1 MSFLTRLFGPKEPPP
16 PSSPPRDVMALTA
29 PLAQPAVHVVK
40 TAGESSSYV
49 GGAPPLPPGT
59 AWPSKGGA
67 PLTFLACLDLGAL
80 QAALPVPWLPQS
92 GRLLFFY
99 DAENQPWG
107 FDPKDRGSWA
117 VMLALGDAPPSSA
130 PPTGAS
136 LTHHAV
142 TFTKIDSYPSY
153 ERPAVVAL
161 QLTDAESELL
171 IDARDAAFGTAPHH
185 QVAGF
190 PDPVQGDEMELECQ
204 LVSNGLYCGDSSGY
218 LSRRASELREGAK
231 DWRLLFQI
239 DSDDDL
245 GVMWGDA
252 GILYFWIREEDA
264 RAGRFDQ
271 AWAVLQC
278 H

>member
-1 MSFLTRLFGPKEPPP
+1 MSILNRLFGPKEPPP
-16 PSSPPRDVMALTA
+16 PPRDVMALAA
-29 PLAQPAVHVVK
+29 PLAQPAVQVVK

-49 GGAPPLPPGT
+49 GGGPPLPAGG
-59 AWPSKGGA
+59 AWPAKDGA
-67 PLTFLACLDLGAL
+67 PLTFLACLDLASL
-80 QAALPVPWLPQS
+80 QAALRVPWLPPA

-107 FDPKDRGSWA
+107 FDPKNRGSW
-117 VMLALGDAPPSSA
+117 VVTLAADGAAPANA
-130 PPTGAS
+130 PAPAPA
-136 LTHHAV
+136 LTRHAV
-142 TFTKIDSYPSY
+142 TFKRIDSYPSW
-153 ERPAVVAL
+153 ERPEVAAL
-161 QLTDAESELL
+161 GLTDAEAELL
-171 IDARDAAFGTAPHH
+171 IDGGSAVYGEAPMH
-185 QVAGF
+185 QVGGF
-190 PDPVQGDEMELECQ
+190 PQPVQGDEMELECQ

-218 LSRRASELREGAK
+218 LSGKASQLRDGAK
-231 DWRLLFQI
+231 EWRLLLQV
-239 DSDDDL
+239 DSDEDL